1 MSLKTADADTAIS
14 LTKTQRSLN
23 TVFTPINP
31 NKENL
36 YRRYYKGHVSCDRW
50 LKFGHPM
57 LKLGACCSFSI
68 FSVCEPLWSNDYNNA
83 YLFTENHATL
93 EMLHTGIPPVTD
105 KVSQRQV
112 LGDII
117 IIQIVIRILRIQL
130 TEF

>member
-36 YRRYYKGHVSCDRW
+36 YRRYYYKGHVSCDRW
-50 LKFGHPM
+50 LKFGRSNHPM
-57 LKLGACCSFSI
+57 LSVELGASFSFFI
-68 FSVCEPLWSNDYNNA
+68 FSVCEPHSGV
-83 YLFTENHATL
+83 TTTITPICSL
-93 EMLHTGIPPVTD
+93 ELLHTRNPPVTD
-105 KVSQRQV
+105 KVAQRQV

-117 IIQIVIRILRIQL
+117 II
-130 TEF
+130 